1 MALQEKSEQNFPF
14 NTQVQEKSDESGS
27 RISGK
32 SLVALGLWVDS
43 GKNQIGDILQSDI
56 SQVQL
61 NTLLKGREIM
71 VAEFATIVGLLS
83 AFSSERT
90 GHQQLELSEFLAWLE
105 EHNHEDIKKSIESNQ
120 ATTVSIKA
128 LLNKGL
134 VDVHEKLDDISE
146 RLAVLSSRSSGFQD
160 LAAIFARES
169 ISDQAMEILTLMED
183 NHSESFLL
191 SNELGAKQKRLM
203 LSPGPDYLCKETR
216 FFQDDL
222 ELMLGLGL
230 LVQRYNS
237 KGDPVFYYTRAASR
251 LVSSLG

>member
-1 MALQEKSEQNFPF
+1 
-14 NTQVQEKSDESGS
+14 
-27 RISGK
+27 
-32 SLVALGLWVDS
+32 
-43 GKNQIGDILQSDI
+43 
-56 SQVQL
+56 
-61 NTLLKGREIM
+61 M

-83 AFSSERT
+83 AFSSGRT
-90 GHQQLELSEFLAWLE
+90 GQQQLEFSEFLAWLA

-120 ATTVSIKA
+120 ATAVSIKA

-146 RLAVLSSRSSGFQD
+146 RMAILSSRSSGVQE
-160 LAAIFARES
+160 LAAAFARES
-169 ISDQAMEILTLMED
+169 ISDQALEILTLMEE
-183 NHSESFLL
+183 NHSEYFLL
-191 SNELGAKQKRLM
+191 SNELSAKQKRLI
-203 LSPGPDYLCKETR
+203 LSPGSNYLCKETR

-237 KGDPVFYYTRAASR
+237 KGDPVFYYTRAAAH